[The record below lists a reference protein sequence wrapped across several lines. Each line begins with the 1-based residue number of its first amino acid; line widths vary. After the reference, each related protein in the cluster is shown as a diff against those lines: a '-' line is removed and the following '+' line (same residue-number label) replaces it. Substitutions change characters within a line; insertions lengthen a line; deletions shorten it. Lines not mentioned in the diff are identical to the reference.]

1 MVNDTIIA
9 NQLAMLPGFSDQHPL
24 TNFAQDSGLLESLN
38 ELQQAIKKATDYAA
52 ISFSAGGFDAG
63 LFSAVA
69 IIKAWHLKHS
79 KTAKTEFVFIG
90 DTSHMESIA
99 KKIDFDLTT
108 PSRVNRSL
116 DRAWARLNCGDNTA
130 AVFLFPP
137 LDADFSTDDLAWI
150 ADRVHYC
157 GGLIVAGS
165 GVCRLMKQSGIE
177 SDEMIDLFLLDL
189 LLLFAKS
196 RAGSEAD
203 GFVLAACEQLAPYL
217 PVPRLIVD
225 DSLVRWSV
233 DDEYPYSIGRTSV
246 FGANRFALLSLA
258 IELQLG
264 SNGIDIDGT

>member
-1 MVNDTIIA
+1 
-9 NQLAMLPGFSDQHPL
+9 
-24 TNFAQDSGLLESLN
+24 
-38 ELQQAIKKATDYAA
+38 
-52 ISFSAGGFDAG
+52 
-63 LFSAVA
+63 
-69 IIKAWHLKHS
+69 
-79 KTAKTEFVFIG
+79 
-90 DTSHMESIA
+90 
-99 KKIDFDLTT
+99 
-108 PSRVNRSL
+108 
-116 DRAWARLNCGDNTA
+116 
-130 AVFLFPP
+130 
-137 LDADFSTDDLAWI
+137 
-150 ADRVHYC
+150 
-157 GGLIVAGS
+157 
-165 GVCRLMKQSGIE
+165 
-177 SDEMIDLFLLDL
+177 MIDLFLLDL